1 MLMYNNT
8 MVKYMRVYRKGFTII
23 EVMLF
28 LALSGLLLVGIL
40 GGLGGNI
47 ARQRYNDAVQD
58 TVNMFRDQYSF
69 VTDTEVSIRDN
80 KNDASCYGLTSSD
93 TDFDEAS
100 GPGSYFKAQ
109 SSITPDS
116 ISYRGRTNCV
126 IYGAVVFINDNYIE
140 TTELIGR
147 DYSSVLKTNNMELD
161 STMTDLEILKNIA
174 SANNMFYHCNDDYT
188 QCFVRAADRSRIQSA
203 KWGTKF
209 VNTDG
214 STMHKTLLIFRSPRD
229 GSIRTYVWN
238 DTIKDGDNYIKY
250 DDINKRNN
258 GQGEGNA
265 GKAIIDTYGIN
276 QYLDSDHFKI
286 QDLDICVDSGDNQTY
301 NNARR
306 LVKVQRG
313 GMGQN
318 AVELINLDLAKDA
331 SDGSTYEDGE
341 YRCN

>member
-1 MLMYNNT
+1 
-8 MVKYMRVYRKGFTII
+8 
-23 EVMLF
+23 MLF

-58 TVNMFRDQYSF
+58 TVNMLRDQYSF
-69 VTDTEVSIRDN
+69 VTDTEISIRYN

-93 TDFDEAS
+93 TDFDAAS
-100 GPGSYFKAQ
+100 GPGNYFKAQ
-109 SSITPDS
+109 STLTADS
-116 ISYRGRTNCV
+116 VSWRGRTNCV
-126 IYGAVVFINDNYIE
+126 VYGAVININNNYME

-147 DYSSVLKTNNMELD
+147 DYMAVLRANDEKLD
-161 STMTDLEILKNIA
+161 ASMSDLEILKNIA
-174 SANNMFYHCNDDYT
+174 SANNMFYHCDDAFEHCY
-188 QCFVRAADRSRIQSA
+188 VRAADSSRIQSA
-203 KWGTKF
+203 KWGTKY
-209 VNTDG
+209 VNIDG
-214 STMHKTLLIFRSPRD
+214 TELHKTLLIFRSPRD

-238 DTIKDGDNYIKY
+238 DAIKNGDEYIKY
-250 DDINKRNN
+250 DDINKRND
-258 GQGEGNA
+258 GQGEEA
-265 GKAIIDTYGIN
+265 TASTIINTHGIN
-276 QYLDSDHFKI
+276 QYLDSTHFKI
-286 QDLDICVDSGDNQTY
+286 QDLDICVDSGDSQTY

-331 SDGSTYEDGE
+331 SDGSSFEDGE

>member
-1 MLMYNNT
+1 MYNNS
-8 MVKYMRVYRKGFTII
+8 MGKNMGAFRKGFTII

-58 TVNMFRDQYSF
+58 TVNMLRDQYSF
-69 VTDTEVSIRDN
+69 VTDTEISIRYN

-93 TDFDEAS
+93 TDFDAAS

-109 SSITPDS
+109 STLAADS
-116 ISYRGRTNCV
+116 VSWRGRTNCV
-126 IYGAVVFINDNYIE
+126 VYGAVIAINNNYME

-147 DYSSVLKTNNMELD
+147 DYMAVLRSNNEELD
-161 STMTDLEILKNIA
+161 TSMSDLEILKTIA
-174 SANNMFYHCNDDYT
+174 SANNMFYHCDDTFEHCY
-188 QCFVRAADRSRIQSA
+188 VRAADSSRIQTA
-203 KWGTKF
+203 KWGTKY
-209 VNTDG
+209 VNIDG
-214 STMHKTLLIFRSPRD
+214 TELHKTLLIFRSPRD

-238 DTIKDGDNYIKY
+238 DAIKNGDEYIKY
-250 DDINKRNN
+250 DDINKRND
-258 GQGEGNA
+258 GQGEEATGST
-265 GKAIIDTYGIN
+265 IIDTYGIN
-276 QYLDSDHFKI
+276 QYLDSAHFKI
-286 QDLDICVDSGDNQTY
+286 QDLDICVDSGDSQTY

-318 AVELINLDLAKDA
+318 AVELINLDTSKEA
-331 SDGSTYEDGE
+331 SEGTTFADGE
-341 YRCN
+341 YECQ